1 MRRCRLR
8 FLLGGSGA
16 GLNIF
21 VRCKLA
27 RISLQTKSSQTNLIL
42 ILTDVLVEMDCEDI
56 QRTLILMGIIQLLAD
71 KERYVAA

>member
-1 MRRCRLR
+1 M
-8 FLLGGSGA
+8 
-16 GLNIF
+16 
-21 VRCKLA
+21 
-27 RISLQTKSSQTNLIL
+27 QTKSSQTNQIL